1 MMLQTHHIRALK
13 GQRQLVQ
20 INVNGAEQAEAAEAA
35 GGIDIIVNGEKARWA
50 EVRKA
55 APNTHLCLSLGHGE
69 ASSPSD
75 ALSQAFAALEAGA
88 DSVYC
93 SLSPPFIEA
102 MAREGIPVCAH
113 AGLVPPKARL
123 TGMRG
128 FAKTVEEAKSVFRAV
143 KDFESAGAVMVEL
156 ECVAAPITALITHAT
171 TLTTVSIGSGV
182 GADVQYLFGCE
193 ILGEPGF
200 HPRHARTFDDF
211 AAEYARLQQRRI
223 AAFAA
228 FREAALSG
236 NYPQASEVV
245 NAPEPVVAGF
255 ADWLQEIAQGRDQD
269 R

>member
-1 MMLQTHHIRALK
+1 MKLQAHDLRALK

-20 INVNGAEQAEAAEAA
+20 INVSGAEQAEAAEAA
-35 GGIDIIVNGEKARWA
+35 GGIDIIVNGDRSRWA

-55 APNTHLCLSLGHGE
+55 APITHLCLSLRHGE
-69 ASSPSD
+69 ASSRS
-75 ALSQAFAALEAGA
+75 AVLTQAFAALEAGA

-93 SLSPPFIEA
+93 SLSPRFIEA

-128 FAKTVEEAKSVFRAV
+128 FAKTAEEAKSVFRAV
-143 KDFESAGAVMVEL
+143 KDFESAGAAMVEL

-171 TLTTVSIGSGV
+171 TLTTVSIGSGAA
-182 GADVQYLFGCE
+182 ADVQYLFGCD

-200 HPRHARTFDDF
+200 RPRHARAFDDF

-223 AAFAA
+223 TAFAA
-228 FREAALSG
+228 FRDAARTG
-236 NYPQASEVV
+236 RYPTASEVV
-245 NAPEPVVAGF
+245 NAPQPEVASF
-255 ADWLQEIAQGRDQD
+255 ADWLQERAQ
-269 R
+269 